1 MEHVHPL
8 RAYRERQQP
17 PLSQQEL
24 AELLGVDRVT
34 VTRWEAG
41 SRQIDVE
48 KLPQVAER
56 TGIAPSDLRPDLAEI
71 FNAPASGEP
80 R

>member
-8 RAYRERQQP
+8 KAYREAQDP
-17 PLSQQEL
+17 PLSQQQL
-24 AELLGVDRVT
+24 ADLLDVDRVT

-48 KLPQVAER
+48 KLPIVAER
-56 TGIAPSDLRPDLAEI
+56 TGIAPAELRPDLAAMFPHE
-71 FNAPASGEP
+71 AAQ
-80 R
+80 